1 MKYPEIIGKVSQ
13 ELGLPIEIVGKTYE
27 SYWKF
32 IRQTIQSLPLKDNIS
47 EEEFAKLR
55 TNFNIPS
62 LGKLTCTFKRMTGV
76 KSRLKYIEQL
86 KEKKCLKLRK

>member
-1 MKYPEIIGKVSQ
+1 MNYPDIIGKVSK
-13 ELGLPIEIVGKTYE
+13 ELDIPVEVVDAAYK

-32 IRQTIQSLPLKDNIS
+32 IRQTIQSLPLKDDID

-62 LGKLTCTFKRMTGV
+62 LGKLTCTFDRMMGV
-76 KSRLKYIEQL
+76 KKRLKYIKQIR
-86 KEKKCLKLRK
+86 EKR

>member
-1 MKYPEIIGKVSQ
+1 MNYPDIIGKVSE
-13 ELGLPIEIVGKTYE
+13 ELNIPAEVVDAAYK

-32 IRQTIQSLPLKDNIS
+32 IKQTIQSLPLKDDID

-62 LGKLTCTFKRMTGV
+62 LGKLTCTFDRMMGV
-76 KSRLKYIEQL
+76 KKRLKYIKQIR
-86 KEKKCLKLRK
+86 EKKC

>member
-1 MKYPEIIGKVSQ
+1 MNYPDIIDKVSK
-13 ELGLPIEIVGKTYE
+13 ELDIPVEVVDAAYK

-32 IRQTIQSLPLKDNIS
+32 IKQTIQSLPLKNDID

-62 LGKLTCTFKRMTGV
+62 LGKLTCTFDRMMGV
-76 KSRLKYIEQL
+76 KKRLKYIKQIR
-86 KEKKCLKLRK
+86 EKR

>member
-1 MKYPEIIGKVSQ
+1 MNYPDIIDKVSK
-13 ELGLPIEIVGKTYE
+13 ELDIPVEVVDAAYK

-32 IRQTIQSLPLKDNIS
+32 IKQTIQSLPLKNDID

-62 LGKLTCTFKRMTGV
+62 LGKLTCTFDRMMGV
-76 KSRLKYIEQL
+76 KKRLKYI
-86 KEKKCLKLRK
+86 KHIREKR

>member
-1 MKYPEIIGKVSQ
+1 MNYPDIIGKVSQ
-13 ELGLPIEIVGKTYE
+13 EMNIPLEVVNTAYK

-32 IRQTIQSLPLKDNIS
+32 IKQTIQSLPLKDDIS

-62 LGKLTCTFKRMTGV
+62 LGKLTCTFDRMMGV
-76 KSRLKYIEQL
+76 KKRFKYI
-86 KEKKCLKLRK
+86 KRLRENAES

>member
-1 MKYPEIIGKVSQ
+1 MNYPDIIGKVSMNTGIPV
-13 ELGLPIEIVGKTYE
+13 EVVSAAYK

-32 IRQTIQSLPLKDNIS
+32 IKETIQSLPLKDDIN

-62 LGKLTCTFKRMTGV
+62 LGKLTCTYDRMIGV
-76 KSRLKYIEQL
+76 KKRFKYIKHL
-86 KEKKCLKLRK
+86 KEKKL

>member
-1 MKYPEIIGKVSQ
+1 MNYPDIIGKVSQ
-13 ELGLPIEIVGKTYE
+13 EMDIPLEVVDTAYK

-32 IRQTIQSLPLKDNIS
+32 IKQTIQSLPLKDDLS

-62 LGKLTCTFKRMTGV
+62 LGKLTCTFDRMMGV
-76 KSRLKYIEQL
+76 KKRFKYIRQIR
-86 KEKKCLKLRK
+86 EKK